1 MRNPN
6 GLGGVSKQS
15 GSRRN
20 PWIARI
26 VTGWNEKGNPIRKTI
41 GHFEKR
47 EDALDALLKYKQ
59 GGVSPKAGI
68 TLKDLYDEWSEGH
81 YRHVS
86 KSTVQGYEA
95 AWKHVDSLGPQKFS
109 NLRAAHWQNIIDGLD
124 MSRSSLHKIK
134 TLAVMLNS
142 YAVQHDITQ
151 KNYASFIKL
160 PKWVKQEKEAFTDVE
175 IKKLFDSVEKEKW
188 SDTILI
194 MIHTGMRINELLSLT
209 KFQVDLTNNVIKTGS
224 KTDAGNRVI
233 PIHSKIKPLI
243 ASRYEEAEDYLFSN
257 QRKRIDPNNYRRH
270 LYYPTLE
277 RLKIRRLTPHSCR
290 HTFASLLARAKVQT
304 VNIQKLLGHTDYSL
318 TANVYT
324 HPDVLELQT
333 AINQI

>member
-1 MRNPN
+1 
-6 GLGGVSKQS
+6 
-15 GSRRN
+15 
-20 PWIARI
+20 
-26 VTGWNEKGNPIRKTI
+26 
-41 GHFEKR
+41 
-47 EDALDALLKYKQ
+47 
-59 GGVSPKAGI
+59 
-68 TLKDLYDEWSEGH
+68 
-81 YRHVS
+81 
-86 KSTVQGYEA
+86 
-95 AWKHVDSLGPQKFS
+95 
-109 NLRAAHWQNIIDGLD
+109 

-160 PKWVKQEKEAFTDVE
+160 PKWVKSEKEAFTDVE
-175 IKKLFDSVEKEKW
+175 IKKLFDSVGSEKW
-188 SDTILI
+188 ADTILI

-209 KFQVDLTNNVIKTGS
+209 KFQIDLTNNVIKTGS

-233 PIHSKIKPLI
+233 PIHAKIKPLI
-243 ASRYEEAEDYLFSN
+243 VTRYEEAEDYLFSN

-277 RLKIRRLTPHSCR
+277 RLGIRRLTPHSCR